1 MNEEIEFTPFKK
13 TARLTRECYVTEK
26 LDGTNAS
33 IYITESG
40 DMLVGSRNRWITP
53 ANDNYGFAGWAERN
67 REELMKLGPGHHFGE
82 WWGNGIQRAYGL
94 KQKQFSLF
102 NTYRWIDKNAGAPKQ
117 INKDPQNPIFQ
128 EVVPE
133 CCGVVPILFNGLFTT
148 EAVDKC
154 LGDLRERGSVAAPG
168 FMKPE
173 GVMVF
178 LVAPNLFLKKTLDND
193 GKPKSLVG

>member
-1 MNEEIEFTPFKK
+1 MNEEIKFIPFKK

-53 ANDNYGFAGWAERN
+53 TNDNYGFAKWAERN

-94 KQKQFSLF
+94 KEKKFSL
-102 NTYRWIDKNAGAPKQ
+102 TK
-117 INKDPQNPIFQ
+117 
-128 EVVPE
+128 
-133 CCGVVPILFNGLFTT
+133 
-148 EAVDKC
+148 
-154 LGDLRERGSVAAPG
+154 
-168 FMKPE
+168 
-173 GVMVF
+173 
-178 LVAPNLFLKKTLDND
+178 
-193 GKPKSLVG
+193 